1 MATTKE
7 TQPTKLTAAQLKKKV
22 ETQQEKIKSL
32 KEGAWCYMCDT
43 HKSKDKF
50 YKSTNP
56 MIKSGLAPICK
67 DCARKIA
74 LKIGSD
80 NIEYNSDK
88 ESAIMA
94 LRYLDKPFLDD
105 LWDASISE
113 SEDLTSGKIKTNCWN
128 AYIKNVSMPQYNCMT
143 FLDGDN
149 FGKINTD
156 EKTDICSNT
165 QEKSTVNDDT
175 LESFAQNKKDT
186 IRLLGYDPF
195 AKESISDQPYL
206 YASLIGYLD
215 SSEDAN
221 EDRLKTSSSIEIV
234 KSFSHI
240 EKINDVITTLMS
252 DIQNMEKNISTI
264 KNLED
269 TKNKIT
275 NSVLNLAKDNGISL
289 KHSVNSSKGENT
301 WTGKVRKMKEMKLTE
316 AETNLYDIEYSN
328 GLQQVAEISDAAI
341 IKQIRLDENDYN
353 DMIIQQRE
361 LINKYKKKAEDNEE
375 KARILLKENYDLK
388 SLLKDNEID
397 LESSDDA

>member
-56 MIKSGLAPICK
+56 MIKSGLTPICK

-80 NIEYNSDK
+80 KIEHNSDK

-156 EKTDICSNT
+156 EKADICSNI
-165 QEKSTVNDDT
+165 QDKSTVNDDT
-175 LESFAQNKKDT
+175 LESFVQNKKDT

-195 AKESISDQPYL
+195 AKELISDQPYL

-328 GLQQVAEISDAAI
+328 GLQHH
-341 IKQIRLDENDYN
+341 
-353 DMIIQQRE
+353 
-361 LINKYKKKAEDNEE
+361 
-375 KARILLKENYDLK
+375 
-388 SLLKDNEID
+388 
-397 LESSDDA
+397 